1 MASGKRLRDEDI
13 PSLLDSVIN
22 ETNSDYS
29 ESEEDIFG
37 DDDSESNSDASDSEP
52 PRPTV
57 AAFFL
62 QCLIVDIS
70 NLNFYCIWIVIS
82 SILSGR
88 FNIYDL
94 YVLFC

>member
-13 PSLLDSVIN
+13 PTLLDSVIN

-57 AAFFL
+57 AATAGGWSDVSNKLTSDQLRPFL
-62 QCLIVDIS
+62 QTPPRHSLR
-70 NLNFYCIWIVIS
+70 N
-82 SILSGR
+82 
-88 FNIYDL
+88 
-94 YVLFC
+94 

>member
-13 PSLLDSVIN
+13 PTLLDSVIN

-37 DDDSESNSDASDSEP
+37 YDDSESNSDASDSEP

-57 AAFFL
+57 AATAG
-62 QCLIVDIS
+62 VM
-70 NLNFYCIWIVIS
+70 
-82 SILSGR
+82 
-88 FNIYDL
+88 
-94 YVLFC
+94 